1 MGKKLLIS
9 ILISMIVCSAV
20 LIEHVSS
27 EAIAKP
33 TQLKIYVS
41 PPNIPSD
48 NSAYNCISVQL
59 QDSNGNPAR
68 AQQDTTIS
76 LSSSLTEIGTVDPS
90 INIQNGATYA
100 TANFYTTFTPGATTV
115 TAAATGYATVQET
128 VTTIGPKPYK
138 IAVYGFPAFLP
149 ADGGSYEAIMVQL
162 QDSTGSP
169 AKAPNGGTQVT
180 LSCSNT
186 IVGDVSPTVS
196 IPEGQTYALAS
207 FTTTTVSGRADITPV
222 AGDYTSQDFTIETKS
237 TMSSRQ
243 LRIFTGPAK
252 VLADNIAYRQIAV
265 EIIDDKNNLGVAPS
279 DITVTI
285 ATNDESIGKT
295 EARII
300 IPQSKSYA
308 LATITT
314 TYKAGTTT
322 ITAAATNYIAASQ
335 TITTTG
341 YTASKLAVYLA
352 PSTLPADK
360 KSYQAVQVQ
369 LQDAEGRPAKA
380 PEDLTVN
387 LFSSQPTVGTMGS
400 TIEIPMGKTWATE
413 TLNLTNSPGETTVT
427 AQAAGYTT
435 GQGKI
440 TTCMIDISRLSISV
454 AGNPQAVSNGNQ
466 TEITAYITVEGSPIT
481 GATVEFT
488 TDNNGTFTATQ
499 EGQSGYYK
507 TTFTAP
513 SFSET
518 TVCTITANGSKTG
531 YLASQGTTH
540 ITVVLPSNST
550 AIVNS
555 TTSNANIGELRMRI
569 QDIDGNYLSD
579 VNVYS
584 TTEPAGSAILSG
596 YTNGTGYITFKNVLP
611 GAYTFEI
618 MKAGYETLSLPINFN
633 GDPLAMALT
642 LYDSAPQ
649 GDNTLVTI
657 IAVVAIVVVIAVIGI
672 ALVKRRKQP
681 EKTEP
686 LDWPLSLN

>member
-1 MGKKLLIS
+1 M
-9 ILISMIVCSAV
+9 
-20 LIEHVSS
+20 
-27 EAIAKP
+27 
-33 TQLKIYVS
+33 
-41 PPNIPSD
+41 
-48 NSAYNCISVQL
+48 
-59 QDSNGNPAR
+59 
-68 AQQDTTIS
+68 
-76 LSSSLTEIGTVDPS
+76 
-90 INIQNGATYA
+90 
-100 TANFYTTFTPGATTV
+100 
-115 TAAATGYATVQET
+115 
-128 VTTIGPKPYK
+128 
-138 IAVYGFPAFLP
+138 
-149 ADGGSYEAIMVQL
+149 
-162 QDSTGSP
+162 
-169 AKAPNGGTQVT
+169 
-180 LSCSNT
+180 
-186 IVGDVSPTVS
+186 
-196 IPEGQTYALAS
+196 
-207 FTTTTVSGRADITPV
+207 
-222 AGDYTSQDFTIETKS
+222 
-237 TMSSRQ
+237 
-243 LRIFTGPAK
+243 
-252 VLADNIAYRQIAV
+252 
-265 EIIDDKNNLGVAPS
+265 GVAPS

-499 EGQSGYYK
+499 EGQSDIIRQLS
-507 TTFTAP
+507 P
-513 SFSET
+513 HQVSET

-550 AIVNS
+550 AI
-555 TTSNANIGELRMRI
+555 EF
-569 QDIDGNYLSD
+569 NYLKCKHRR
-579 VNVYS
+579 
-584 TTEPAGSAILSG
+584 
-596 YTNGTGYITFKNVLP
+596 ITD
-611 GAYTFEI
+611 AHSRY
-618 MKAGYETLSLPINFN
+618 
-633 GDPLAMALT
+633 
-642 LYDSAPQ
+642 
-649 GDNTLVTI
+649 
-657 IAVVAIVVVIAVIGI
+657 
-672 ALVKRRKQP
+672 
-681 EKTEP
+681 
-686 LDWPLSLN
+686 